1 MYIRVKANTEA
12 ELIAAFPMFR
22 LDDSWLTN
30 YGRSDFLYIG
40 KIYTDGLYDEDGEVI
55 TPPVALEGV
64 HANMVN
70 RDNIEIPKGMVVTP
84 KNAKIKW
91 LRE

>member
-12 ELIAAFPMFR
+12 ELIEAFPMFH
-22 LDDSWLTN
+22 SENEWLTN
-30 YGRSDFLYIG
+30 YGKSDFLYIG
-40 KIYTDGLYDEDGEVI
+40 KMYTGGTYDEQGEVI

-84 KNAKIKW
+84 KDAKIKW
-91 LRE
+91 LGE